1 MDEAGERAAEA
12 PAADVPTTVGGR
24 LRAAREARGQTLD
37 DIARQTRVPVRH
49 LVQIEEGRLEGLPAA
64 PYSAG
69 FVKSYARAVDLDPM
83 EASQQFRAEFAA
95 AAQASPRIA
104 YEPYEPADPVRLPPR
119 LLAFVALAIAILLVA
134 GYGIWRSG
142 ILTGEGADQRAQL
155 AAGGEPIG
163 TSGSPAS
170 PPPGRQAAPKPAA
183 PIGGA
188 VRLTATQDTWFE
200 VTDKASGTRLYT
212 GVLKQGQNWDVPPTA
227 GDPVIRTGRPEG
239 LAVTVGG
246 QPVAPLGEPAHTIS
260 NVSLKAAPLTARPAP
275 AQPVAMP
282 PAMASAPKPTP
293 RRPVAAPPPAATDTS
308 VPAAFRATTEPTN
321 AANTTTTTP
330 QP

>member
-1 MDEAGERAAEA
+1 MDEADERAADA
-12 PAADVPTTVGGR
+12 PAAGVPATVGGR
-24 LRAAREARGQTLD
+24 LRAAREARGQSLD
-37 DIARQTRVPVRH
+37 EIGRQTRVPVRH

-83 EASQQFRAEFAA
+83 ELSQQFRAEFAA

-142 ILTGEGADQRAQL
+142 ILTGEGAGERARL
-155 AAGGEPIG
+155 AASGEPMG
-163 TSGSPAS
+163 TGGTPAAPAS
-170 PPPGRQAAPKPAA
+170 GQPPKPAA
-183 PIGGA
+183 PAIGP
-188 VRLTATQDTWFE
+188 VRITATQDTWFE
-200 VTDKASGTRLYT
+200 VNDKASNTRLYT

-246 QPVAPLGEPAHTIS
+246 QPVAPLGAPAHTVS
-260 NVSLKAAPLTARPAP
+260 NISLKAASLTARPAP
-275 AQPVAMP
+275 AQAAAVP
-282 PAMASAPKPTP
+282 PATPTMPKPTSRAP
-293 RRPVAAPPPAATDTS
+293 AAAPSPAAGDAN
-308 VPAAFRATTEPTN
+308 VPSAFRAATQPSGT
-321 AANTTTTTP
+321 ASTTTP